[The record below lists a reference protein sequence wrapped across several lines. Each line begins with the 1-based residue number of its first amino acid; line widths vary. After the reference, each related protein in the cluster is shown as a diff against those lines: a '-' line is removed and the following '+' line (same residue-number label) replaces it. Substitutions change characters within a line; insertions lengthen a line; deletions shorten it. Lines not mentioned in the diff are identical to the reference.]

1 MTSGHPH
8 ARLKELLA
16 LSPVIPVIT
25 IDDASHAVPL
35 ARALAAGGLRAVEIT
50 LRTKAAAAAARAI
63 VAEVPEAIVGI
74 GTVLTPADLALAAEI
89 GAAFAISPGMS
100 RDLLQAAATG
110 DLPFVPGIQTASDLL
125 ACVTHGFELVKFF
138 PAVPAGGLAMIDAL
152 GGPFPTV
159 RFCPTGGIGEANVTQ
174 WLAHPKVVAVGGS
187 WIAPTA
193 DIRAGAWP
201 AIEARARQ
209 AAGLRR

>member
-1 MTSGHPH
+1 MTSGPPH
-8 ARLKELLA
+8 ARLNELFALA
-16 LSPVIPVIT
+16 PVIPVIT

-50 LRTKAAAAAARAI
+50 LRTKVAAAAARAI

-110 DLPFVPGIQTASDLL
+110 NLPFVPGIQTASELL

-152 GGPFPTV
+152 AGPFPTV
-159 RFCPTGGIGEANVTQ
+159 RFCPTGGIGEANVAQ

-209 AAGLRR
+209 AANLRR